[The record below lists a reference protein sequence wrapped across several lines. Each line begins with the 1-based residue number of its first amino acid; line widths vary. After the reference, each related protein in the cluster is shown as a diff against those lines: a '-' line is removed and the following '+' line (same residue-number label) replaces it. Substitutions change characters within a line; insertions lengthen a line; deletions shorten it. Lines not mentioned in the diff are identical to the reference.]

1 MGDENKL
8 DAEAATTEPPVQATD
23 EELETILDEKA
34 AIEDEDATPKDPEP
48 HAEQDADNGNGVT
61 LLDPNPALTEAQ
73 NEINSLQARLRAV
86 SVAYQNMQD
95 EVKATKE
102 RLERQAKMRREM
114 QKGETVSSLFEP
126 LDNLHRSIVAL
137 KADEGASKDT
147 LVGFTLVANQFS
159 QAFVDLGLEQVP
171 GIGHPFDPNL
181 HEAISVLPVTDPAQ
195 VDQILQVFSAG
206 YRVGSRLLRPS
217 RVIIGKAVETEE
229 AVVVEEEGAD

>member
-23 EELETILDEKA
+23 EELETNLDEKGA
-34 AIEDEDATPKDPEP
+34 FEDEDAAPEGP
-48 HAEQDADNGNGVT
+48 ELHAEQDEDNGNGVT
-61 LLDPNPALTEAQ
+61 LLDPNPALTEARA
-73 NEINSLQARLRAV
+73 EINSLQARLRAV

-95 EVKATKE
+95 EVQATKE

-126 LDNLHRSIVAL
+126 LDNLHRSIAAL
-137 KADEGASKDT
+137 EADEGASKET

-171 GIGHPFDPNL
+171 GLGHAFDPNL

-195 VDQILQVFSAG
+195 DGQILQVFSAG

-217 RVIIGKAVETEE
+217 RVIIGKAVEEE
-229 AVVVEEEGAD
+229 KEEVAD